1 MKLKPI
7 LTVTTLAL
15 ALLAISLIGCAGPVT
30 AYNGTRLGDCPSS
43 PNCVCSE
50 MAPEKGAHVDPF
62 TIPEGTAPASAF
74 EALAGLVSEKASI
87 ETREPGYFH
96 AVYKTRWLRFR
107 DDFEARLDAEA
118 GVIHVRSASRLGY
131 SDLGMNARRVKNL
144 RQRFAEALK

>member
-1 MKLKPI
+1 MKLKP
-7 LTVTTLAL
+7 LLAVTVLL
-15 ALLAISLIGCAGPVT
+15 LSLLAISMISCAGPAA
-30 AYNGTRLGDCPSS
+30 AYDGTRLGDCPSS

-50 MAPEKGAHVDPF
+50 MDPEKGAHVPPF
-62 TIPEGTAPASAF
+62 AIPEGISPADAF
-74 EALAGLVSEKASI
+74 EALAGLVSERATL

-144 RQRFAEALK
+144 RERFAEVLR